1 MTESRA
7 RAMDWIGAW
16 IAQQREYLRGLTTE
30 ADAPAFAAQTQDLAG
45 RWLDVGQAYL
55 RGLADFAKA
64 SATDAQATAAAG
76 INEEMLRAW
85 TAATSAGSEGR
96 RSFADVLGRMPPL
109 GLARE
114 PAEALRALAAAQRE
128 HQALEQALRAELVRV
143 QNDALTLLEQRVRE
157 RDLANK
163 PIGEWRELYD
173 LWIECGEQAFSQV
186 AHSEAYGK
194 LQAELGNAAIRLRA
208 QQQTIFESALRR
220 FDLPTRSELNTVHR
234 QIGELRDRLAALE
247 SKSGNSARTRSES

>member
-1 MTESRA
+1 MLVRRTCAGSRIS
-7 RAMDWIGAW
+7 R
-16 IAQQREYLRGLTTE
+16 RPPRLT
-30 ADAPAFAAQTQDLAG
+30 
-45 RWLDVGQAYL
+45 RK
-55 RGLADFAKA
+55 RR
-64 SATDAQATAAAG
+64 AAAG
-76 INEEMLRAW
+76 IRRGNAPCLDSRDVGGIRGAPIVRRRAGAY
-85 TAATSAGSEGR
+85 AA
-96 RSFADVLGRMPPL
+96 L

-208 QQQTIFESALRR
+208 QQQTIFESALRQ

-247 SKSGNSARTRSES
+247 SKSGNSARPRSES